1 MPELPEVE
9 VVCQGLRPHLVGRKI
24 VQIRHSGMNLRT
36 QIPIADMFRHI
47 LSRTVV
53 DVARRAKFLIITLDN
68 GARLLIHL
76 GMTGRLGFFPFEVPA
91 VRHDHLSLLLD
102 NDLDLR
108 LNDSRRFG
116 AIHVFSGEEAADL
129 DQTFFK
135 AIGPEPLGEGFSAQY
150 LIDKAAGKKQPV
162 KTFLMTTTTVA
173 GIGNIYANEILFAA
187 RIRPARSAA
196 SLSAAA
202 WRRIVEQTRL
212 VLQHAIDCGGS
223 TISDFLNAERKSG
236 YFQVHFKVYGRQGE
250 PCPTCG
256 RPIEKVQIGGR
267 ASYFCPK
274 CQK

>member
-53 DVARRAKFLIITLDN
+53 DVSRRAKYLIITVDN
-68 GARLLIHL
+68 GARMLIHL

-91 VRHDHLSLLLD
+91 VRHDHVSFLLD

-116 AIHVFSGEEAADL
+116 AIHIYSGEAAADL
-129 DQTFFK
+129 EQTFFK
-135 AIGPEPLGEGFSAQY
+135 ATGPEPFSEDFSAQY
-150 LIDKAAGKKQPV
+150 LIAKAAGKKQAV
-162 KTFLMTTTTVA
+162 KVFLMTTTTVA

-187 RIRPARSAA
+187 RIHPARSAA
-196 SLSAAA
+196 SLSPAA
-202 WRRIVEQTRL
+202 WRRIVQQTRL
-212 VLQHAIDCGGS
+212 VLQQAIDCGGS
-223 TISDFLNAERKSG
+223 TISDFLNADRKSG
-236 YFQVHFKVYGRQGE
+236 YFQVHFKVYDRQGE
-250 PCPTCG
+250 PCSTC
-256 RPIEKVQIGGR
+256 RRLIEKVRIGGR